1 MEREVIAKKRWF
13 DATIRDNFV
22 FSKTMEMYS
31 DLCRQ
36 LLELILNLKIREINY
51 PEREKTVEACI
62 DGKGIRLDV
71 YVEDKITQRSF
82 DVEMQ
87 LTDSDNLAKRMR
99 YYQGLIDI
107 DKLKRGQHYSALG
120 ESFLIFVCIF
130 DRFKQGRY
138 IYTFQER
145 CTENPNLLLN
155 DGATKVFL
163 NTKGTV
169 GDVPLDLKAFLNYVD
184 CGIVSGKFVEELDA
198 AVKSVKTNEK
208 VRHDFMTLQ
217 MALLEERLEG
227 EERGRA
233 QGIELGRN
241 AEREAVAI
249 KMLRRVRPFE
259 EIHEDTG
266 LPLQRIEEL
275 ANKNRDS

>member
-1 MEREVIAKKRWF
+1 MADKQITKQWH

-22 FSKTMEMYS
+22 FGKTMELYP

-36 LLELILNLKIREINY
+36 LLEMILDIKIKEITY

-71 YVEDKITQRSF
+71 YVEDKGRKRSF

-99 YYQGLIDI
+99 YYQSLLDT

-120 ESFLIFVCIF
+120 ESFIIFICTF
-130 DRFKQGRY
+130 DRFKLGRH

-145 CTENPNLLLN
+145 CTEDTNLLLN
-155 DGATKVFL
+155 DCATKVFL

-169 GDVPLDLKAFLNYVD
+169 DDVSPDTLAFLNYVD
-184 CGIVSGKFVEELDA
+184 SGIVSGKFVEELDSA
-198 AVKSVKTNEK
+198 VDSVKSNEK
-208 VRHDFMTLQ
+208 ARHDFMTLQ
-217 MALLEERLEG
+217 MYLLEQEMEA

-233 QGIELGRN
+233 K
-241 AEREAVAI
+241 ERESVAI
-249 KMLRRVRPFE
+249 KMLRKGKSFE
-259 EIHEDTG
+259 EVHEFTDLTI
-266 LPLQRIEEL
+266 QRLEEL
-275 ANKNRDS
+275 AADNSKI